1 MDKFK
6 LIPWRWFWKQV
17 VKAKLDR
24 LVEMR
29 EEIGEELELAIKHE
43 VETGAY
49 KKFVKLE
56 NQAHEILDWLAK
68 NNGRY

>member
-6 LIPWRWFWKQV
+6 LIPWRWFWKQISI
-17 VKAKLDR
+17 AKLNR

-29 EEIGEELELAIKHE
+29 HEIGEELELAIEYE
-43 VETGAY
+43 VKTGAY

-56 NQAHEILDWLAK
+56 NEINVILDWLGK
-68 NNGRY
+68 NNG